1 VFSFPSWLSLLQ
13 IAIGKQRRVRDDA
26 DARNY
31 TDQDFAANLPNVTDA
46 SQFSLYEAEIFAKRY
61 ANAKSEKQLDQSFWR
76 DFLVD
81 VCGVSDLLAK
91 GIEFQYP
98 IRLVTTGNIGFADVF
113 WPGVLLVEH
122 KSAGFDLDKAEKQ
135 ARDYLLSL
143 DNAMRPPVFI
153 VSDFA
158 RIRIVDVFAGT
169 TFEFSLNELP
179 QHLPRVEAVLGKDA
193 QSATKVQVSADAR
206 AASLMSE
213 LFVAFEQAGYE
224 GHEVSV
230 FLVRTLFILFAE
242 DAGML
247 KRVPNGLFGSLVHAS
262 APDGSGLGATIQELF
277 GVLNTPKEARKKTI
291 ATTLSNFPYVNGGL
305 FSELLTIFS
314 FSREMREALLEACA
328 YDWSQISPAI
338 FGAMFQ
344 TIKSKEDRR
353 ELGEHYTSEANIMKL
368 ISPLFLNELN
378 TKLLAVWD
386 SKTGLK
392 RFQEE
397 LGSFNFLDPACGC
410 GNFLLVAYKRLRD
423 LELKAIARIKEL
435 DGTSGKLILDGT
447 WDLSVSLS
455 QFHGIEYE
463 EWPSQIATVAMFLAD
478 HQANITM
485 EQITGAAPDLL
496 PLRESAQI
504 THGNALDLDWAQLC
518 PMSEKTII
526 LGNPPFYG
534 ARWQSAEQKEE
545 TLRTWSGVRGSG
557 NLDYV
562 SNWFIIASRH
572 IASTAGRAAFVAT
585 NSLTQGIQPGLIWG
599 QLEPLGIGID
609 FAHRTFAWSN
619 GDPGEAAV
627 HCVIIGFSARP
638 KNGKRSLWTYA
649 TPKSEPRLTKASN
662 INAYLLNAPNILISS
677 RSIPLSPN
685 LPKMEFGSM
694 PNDGGFLSNISQE
707 EANEIKRKDPL
718 AGKYLRK
725 LMGAQELIHNEER
738 YCLWLE
744 GANPSDIAKSAELK
758 RRVEAVRDLREASKR
773 EATRK
778 LGKVPTLFGEIRQPK
793 SEYIAIPSIT
803 SELREYV
810 PITIFGPE
818 IILNNKVNFI
828 RGYELEAFG
837 VLSSRPFNVWNKA
850 VSGRTKNDTLISI
863 SITYN
868 NFPFPKLSA
877 AQAEAIE
884 RAADLV
890 LISREHF
897 LGNSLADLYNPN
909 SMPPQLREA
918 HQNLDK
924 AVLSVYG
931 LKVDATDEEI
941 LSALFALHSQM
952 TGGLFT
958 PPDQDLDEEAA

>member
-1 VFSFPSWLSLLQ
+1 L
-13 IAIGKQRRVRDDA
+13 RRSEKDA
-26 DARNY
+26 NARND
-31 TDQDFAANLPNVTDA
+31 TDQDFAANLPNVTNA
-46 SQFSLYEAEIFAKRY
+46 SQFSLYEAGLFASKY
-61 ANAKSEKQLDQSFWR
+61 ANAKSENQLAQSFWR
-76 DFLVD
+76 DFLSD
-81 VCGVSDLLAK
+81 VCGISDLIAR
-91 GIEFQYP
+91 GIEFEYP
-98 IRLVTTGNIGFADVF
+98 IRLVTTGNIGFVDVF

-122 KSAGFDLDKAEKQ
+122 KSLGNSLDEAEKQ
-135 ARDYLLSL
+135 ARDYLQSL
-143 DNAMRPPVFI
+143 DNAKRPPVFI

-158 RIRIVDVFAGT
+158 RIRIVEVFAGT
-169 TFEFSLNELP
+169 TFEFSLKELP

-193 QSATKVQVSADAR
+193 QSATKVQVSADAH
-206 AASLMSE
+206 AAGLMSK
-213 LFVAFEQAGYE
+213 LFVEFEKAGYE

-247 KRVPNGLFGSLVHAS
+247 KRVPNGLFGSLVHTS

-277 GVLNTPKEARKKTI
+277 GVLNTPKEERKKTI
-291 ATTLSNFPYVNGGL
+291 ATTLSDFPYVNGGL
-305 FSELLTIFS
+305 FSEPLTIFS
-314 FSREMREALLEACA
+314 FSREMREALLGTCA

-397 LGSFNFLDPACGC
+397 LGSYNFLDPACGC

-447 WDLSVSLS
+447 WALSVRLS

-463 EWPSQIATVAMFLAD
+463 EWSSQIATVAMFLAD

-496 PLRESAQI
+496 PLRESAHI

-518 PMSEKTII
+518 PMNEKTII

-534 ARWQSAEQKEE
+534 ARWQNAEQKEE
-545 TLRTWSGVRGSG
+545 TLKTWGGVRGSG
-557 NLDYV
+557 DLDYV

-572 IASTAGRAAFVAT
+572 LAGTNGRAAFVAT
-585 NSLTQGIQPGLIWG
+585 NSITQGIQPGLIWG
-599 QLEPLGIGID
+599 QLEPTGIGID

-619 GDPGEAAV
+619 DAPGQAAV
-627 HCVIIGFSARP
+627 HCVIIGFSDRP
-638 KNGKRSLWTYA
+638 KKGKRSLWTYA
-649 TPKSEPRLTKASN
+649 TPQSEPRLTKASN
-662 INAYLLNAPNILISS
+662 INAYLLDSPNILISS
-677 RSIPLSPN
+677 RSTPLSAN
-685 LPKMEFGSM
+685 LPKMDIGSM
-694 PNDGGFLSNISQE
+694 PNDGGFLSNISKA
-707 EANEIKRKDPL
+707 EAEEIKKKDPL
-718 AGKYLRK
+718 AGKYLRR

-793 SEYIAIPSIT
+793 SEYIAIPRIT
-803 SELREYV
+803 SELRDYV

-818 IILNNKVNFI
+818 IVLNDKVSFVV
-828 RGYELEAFG
+828 GYGLDVFG

-863 SITYN
+863 GITYN
-868 NFPFPKLSA
+868 NFPFPMASK
-877 AQAEAIE
+877 AQTEAIE
-884 RAADLV
+884 RAAELV
-890 LISREHF
+890 LISRSHF
-897 LGNSLADLYNPN
+897 LENSLADLYNPN
-909 SMPPQLREA
+909 SMPPQLRQA

-931 LKVDATDEEI
+931 LAPDATDEEI
-941 LSALFALHSQM
+941 LSALFALYSQM
-952 TGGLFT
+952 TGGLFA
-958 PPDQDLDEEAA
+958 PPDKSKRKKVA

>member
-1 VFSFPSWLSLLQ
+1 
-13 IAIGKQRRVRDDA
+13 
-26 DARNY
+26 
-31 TDQDFAANLPNVTDA
+31 VTDA

-169 TFEFSLNELP
+169 TFEFLLNELP

-213 LFVAFEQAGYE
+213 LFVAFEEAGYE

-247 KRVPNGLFGSLVHAS
+247 KRVPNGLFGSLVHTS

-277 GVLNTPKEARKKTI
+277 GVLNTPKEERKKTI
-291 ATTLSNFPYVNGGL
+291 ATTLSDFPYVNGGL
-305 FSELLTIFS
+305 FSEPLTIFS
-314 FSREMREALLEACA
+314 FSREMREALLGTCA

-397 LGSFNFLDPACGC
+397 LGSYTFLDPACGC

-447 WDLSVSLS
+447 WALSVKLS

-463 EWPSQIATVAMFLAD
+463 EWSSQIATVAMFLAD

-496 PLRESAQI
+496 PLRESAHI
-504 THGNALDLDWAQLC
+504 THGNALDLDWAKLC
-518 PMSEKTII
+518 PMNEKTII

-534 ARWQSAEQKEE
+534 ARLQNAEQKEE
-545 TLRTWSGVRGSG
+545 TLRTWGGVRGSG
-557 NLDYV
+557 DLDYV

-609 FAHRTFAWSN
+609 FAHCTFAWSN
-619 GDPGEAAV
+619 DAPGQAAV

-638 KNGKRSLWTYA
+638 KKAERSLWTYA

-662 INAYLLNAPNILISS
+662 INSYLLDAPNILISS
-677 RSIPLSPN
+677 RSTPLSPN
-685 LPKMEFGSM
+685 LPKMDFGSM
-694 PNDGGFLSNISQE
+694 PNDGGFLSKISKE
-707 EANEIKRKDPL
+707 EAEEIKKKDPL

-725 LMGAQELIHNEER
+725 LIGAQELIHNEER

-744 GANPSDIAKSAELK
+744 GANPADIRASTELSK
-758 RRVEAVRDLREASKR
+758 RVAAVQDLRQKSNRKETR
-773 EATRK
+773 ELA
-778 LGKVPTLFGEIRQPK
+778 KVPFLFGEIRQPK
-793 SEYIAIPSIT
+793 RAFLAIPRVS
-803 SELREYV
+803 SENREYL
-810 PITIFGPE
+810 PIARFDPDVIVNDSVFTIDDGSPL
-818 IILNNKVNFI
+818 I
-828 RGYELEAFG
+828 FG
-837 VLSSRPFNVWNKA
+837 VLSSRVFRLWTEA
-850 VSGRTKNDTLISI
+850 VGGRLKNDIRIS
-863 SITYN
+863 SGITYN
-868 NFPFPKLSA
+868 NFALRILSV
-877 AQAEAIE
+877 AETEEIE
-884 RAADLV
+884 RAAELV
-890 LISREHF
+890 LISRGHF
-897 LGNSLADLYNPN
+897 LENTLADLYNPN
-909 SMPPQLREA
+909 SMPPQLRQA

-924 AVLSVYG
+924 VVLKVYG
-931 LKVDATDEEI
+931 LALDTTDEEI
-941 LSALFALHSQM
+941 LSSLFALYSQM

-958 PPDQDLDEEAA
+958 PPDQGQRGEAA